1 VPKLIVL
8 GSNAFSAQDFIDLV
22 LTRTDYAVI
31 GLSRS
36 RERPAAFLRYARNPN
51 RARFRFQ
58 QIDLRLGVE
67 DAIAL
72 MDAERP
78 DFIVNFAAQSE
89 VAPSWDHPERW
100 FDTNTVALARLVNH
114 LRQRDYL
121 QRFVQIS
128 SPEAYG
134 DCVGTVT
141 EDAPDNPS
149 TPYAASKSAAD
160 MLLAVYA
167 KQYGFPVLTV
177 RATNVYG
184 ARQQLFKI
192 VPRTAIY
199 IKQGRRI
206 ELHGGGR
213 AIKSYIHIRDVSLG
227 ELDILRRGRIG
238 ERYHLSPASG
248 VAVRDIVATIAAR
261 LGKALSDVSLDVA
274 DRPGQDAAY
283 VIDSTKARA
292 EFGWRP
298 ECSLDDGLG
307 GVIDWVD
314 EHWTLIR
321 EMPMHFE
328 YKP

>member
-1 VPKLIVL
+1 MPKLIVL
-8 GSNAFSAQDFIDLV
+8 GSNSFSGQDFIDLV
-22 LTRTDYAVI
+22 LSRTDYAVI

-36 RERPAAFLRYARNPN
+36 PEKPAAFLRYAQNPN

-58 QIDLRLGVE
+58 QLDLRLGID

-72 MDAERP
+72 IDAERP
-78 DFIVNFAAQSE
+78 DYIVNFAAQSE
-89 VAPSWDHPERW
+89 VAPSWDHPEQW

-114 LRQRDYL
+114 LRRRDYL

-134 DCVGTVT
+134 DCVGRVT

-160 MLLAVYA
+160 MLLSVYA
-167 KQYGFPVLTV
+167 KQYGFPALTI

-192 VPRTAIY
+192 IPRTAIY
-199 IKQGRRI
+199 IKQGRMI

-213 AIKSYIHIRDVSLG
+213 AIKSYIHIRDVSRG
-227 ELDILRRGRIG
+227 ELDVLERGRIG
-238 ERYHLSPASG
+238 ERYHLSPTTG
-248 VAVRDIVATIAAR
+248 TAVRDIVAAIAAR
-261 LGKALSDVSLDVA
+261 LGKGLADVSVDVA

-283 VIDSTKARA
+283 VIDSTKVLR
-292 EFGWRP
+292 EFGWQP
-298 ECSLDDGLG
+298 ERSLEAGLG

-314 EHWTLIR
+314 ENWPLIR
-321 EMPMHFE
+321 EMPLNFE
-328 YKP
+328 YIP